1 MWVMKASIFFAY
13 GMSFA
18 GYLYRVYGF
27 NGRMMDEQQG

>member
-1 MWVMKASIFFAY
+1 VGDEGLYIFVIRNVI
-13 GMSFA
+13 A